1 MNSTF
6 RLLLAAMP
14 DIATACEK
22 ITDPQLRAMAFDT
35 LVQAARD
42 GGGSDPYGGMPAE
55 ASTYSGFTSA
65 ATLPTSSY
73 GDPSSTRVDN
83 GLGRG

>member
-1 MNSTF
+1 MTSTF

-14 DIATACEK
+14 DIAKACEP
-22 ITDPQLRAMAFDT
+22 IQDPQLRAMAFDT

-42 GGGSDPYGGMPAE
+42 GGDPYGGMPAE
-55 ASTYSGFTSA
+55 TSTYGGFSAA
-65 ATLPTSSY
+65 ATLPSSSY
-73 GDPSSTRVDN
+73 DPTSTRVDN

>member
-14 DIATACEK
+14 DIATTCEK

-42 GGGSDPYGGMPAE
+42 GGSDSYGGMPAE
-55 ASTYSGFTSA
+55 APTYSGFTSA
-65 ATLPTSSY
+65 ATLPASSY
-73 GDPSSTRVDN
+73 SDPSSTRVDN
-83 GLGRG
+83 GSLRG

>member
-14 DIATACEK
+14 DIARACEQ
-22 ITDPQLRAMAFDT
+22 INDPSLRDRAFDT

-42 GGGSDPYGGMPAE
+42 GGYDP
-55 ASTYSGFTSA
+55 A
-65 ATLPTSSY
+65 ATLGGVAPDTTYAGFAASATLPASSY
-73 GDPSSTRVDN
+73 DPTSTRVDN
-83 GLGRG
+83 GLRG